1 MSDMKYRIS
10 GRKDFVVPVVE
21 KNGDGNSTV
30 SQVPEWMIKIEEYC
44 ESTFKGYEK
53 YCELFGW
60 FGEASRKV
68 NGSVAGTLSP
78 SASLHHSEVV
88 IIIPVF
94 GFLAELETKMN
105 KGMPLQEVEIVRTAT
120 QGKMQSI
127 QFLVCTINSI
137 QQELDR
143 AVIKMSIL
151 TKIDTVSAYD
161 SLGMPK
167 GQKVSRA
174 EYATGMAQ

>member
-21 KNGDGNSTV
+21 KHDDGNGSV
-30 SQVPEWMIKIEEYC
+30 SKIPEWMIKIEDYA
-44 ESTFKGYEK
+44 ESMFKGYEK

-60 FGEASRKV
+60 FGEAGRKV
-68 NGSVAGTLSP
+68 NGSVAGMLSP
-78 SASLHHSEVV
+78 SATLTHSEVV

-105 KGMPLQEVEIVRTAT
+105 KGVPLTEVEIVRIGT

-127 QFLVCTINSI
+127 QFFICTINSI

-143 AVIKMSIL
+143 AVIKMSIM
-151 TKIDTVSAYD
+151 TKVDTVSAYD
-161 SLGMPK
+161 TFGMPK

-174 EYATGMAQ
+174 EYGTGMIQ